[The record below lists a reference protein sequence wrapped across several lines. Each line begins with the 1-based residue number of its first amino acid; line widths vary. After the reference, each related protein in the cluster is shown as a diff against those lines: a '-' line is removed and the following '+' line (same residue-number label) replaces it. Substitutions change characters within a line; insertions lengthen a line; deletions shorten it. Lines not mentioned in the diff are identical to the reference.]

1 MSNQILI
8 VKEKLNASISQIC
21 DASRQFVKDPS
32 RDYTRVRSL
41 TMQDVI
47 SLTLC
52 LEGATLNGEML
63 RFFGFHRNTPSSS
76 AFIQQRSKLNEF
88 ALPSLFHSFVNKTDM
103 RRRYKG
109 YRLLAAD
116 GSDLQI
122 PLNPHDATTYFPS
135 VSGKAPY
142 SMLHLDAVY
151 DLLQR
156 TYVDASVCG
165 RRNCNEKEALSKMI
179 QNSSIDNALI
189 IADRGYESY
198 NLMAH
203 IQEKGWKFLIRIKDL
218 HSTGIAS
225 GLPLPTSSEFDAF
238 FPLHLTKQR
247 TTETRELLQDAT
259 TYKLLCANAPFDFLP
274 SGTRKG
280 DPLSLF
286 YLPFR
291 VVKFSTSDDT
301 YETVVT
307 NLNADEFPPQ
317 ELKRLY
323 HMRWGIETS
332 FRELKYT
339 LGLLHVHAKKVE
351 YIIQELFAR
360 LIMYNFSEL
369 ITSLVVIQKCNRKY
383 PCKANFTVAVQIC
396 RQFFLGN
403 VSPPDV
409 EAIISKNL
417 SVIRSGRSSP
427 RNLRDR
433 RLISFTYRIA

>member
-8 VKEKLNASISQIC
+8 VKEKLNASINQIC
-21 DASRQFVKDPS
+21 DASRQFVKNPS

-41 TMQDVI
+41 TMRDVL

-52 LEGATLNGEML
+52 FEGATLTREML
-63 RFFGFHRNTPSSS
+63 RFFDFHRNTPSSS
-76 AFIQQRSKLNEF
+76 AFIQQRSKLNELAF
-88 ALPSLFHSFVNKTDM
+88 PSLFHSFVNKTDM

-116 GSDLQI
+116 GSDIQI
-122 PLNPHDATTYFPS
+122 PLNPHDDSTYFPS
-135 VSGKAPY
+135 VNGKAPY

-165 RRNCNEKEALSKMI
+165 RRNFNEKDALCKMI
-179 QNSSIDNALI
+179 EHSSITDALV
-189 IADRGYESY
+189 IADRGYECY

-203 IQEKGWKFLIRIKDL
+203 IQEMGWKFLIRIKDL

-225 GLPLPTSSEFDAF
+225 GLPLPTSLEFDEF

-247 TTETRELLQDAT
+247 TAETKELLKDAT
-259 TYKLLCANAPFDFLP
+259 SYKLLYANASFDFLP
-274 SGTRKG
+274 TNTRKG
-280 DPLSLF
+280 DPLALY

-291 VVKFSTSDDT
+291 VVKFWTSDDS

-307 NLNADEFPPQ
+307 NLDADEFPPQ

-323 HMRWGIETS
+323 AMRWGIETS
-332 FRELKYT
+332 FRALKYT
-339 LGLLHVHAKKVE
+339 VGLLHFHAKKVE

-369 ITSLVVIQKCNRKY
+369 ITSHVLIQKCNRKY
-383 PCKANFTVAVQIC
+383 PFKANSTVAVQTC

-403 VSPPDV
+403 VSPPDI

-427 RNLRDR
+427 RSMRDR

>member
-1 MSNQILI
+1 M
-8 VKEKLNASISQIC
+8 
-21 DASRQFVKDPS
+21 
-32 RDYTRVRSL
+32 RDVL
-41 TMQDVI
+41 

-52 LEGATLNGEML
+52 FEGATLTREML
-63 RFFGFHRNTPSSS
+63 RFFDFHRNTPSSS
-76 AFIQQRSKLNEF
+76 AFIQQRSKLNELAF
-88 ALPSLFHSFVNKTDM
+88 PSLFHSFVNKTDM

-116 GSDLQI
+116 GSDIQI
-122 PLNPHDATTYFPS
+122 PLNPHDDSTYFPS
-135 VSGKAPY
+135 VNGKAPY

-165 RRNCNEKEALSKMI
+165 RRKFNEKDALCKMI
-179 QNSSIDNALI
+179 EHSSITDALV
-189 IADRGYESY
+189 IADRGYECY

-203 IQEKGWKFLIRIKDL
+203 IQEMGWKFLIRIKDL

-225 GLPLPTSSEFDAF
+225 GLPLPTSLEFDEF

-247 TTETRELLQDAT
+247 TAETKELLKDAT
-259 TYKLLCANAPFDFLP
+259 SYKLLYANASFDFLP
-274 SGTRKG
+274 TNTRKG
-280 DPLSLF
+280 DPLALY

-291 VVKFSTSDDT
+291 VVKFWTSDDS

-307 NLNADEFPPQ
+307 NLDADEFPPQ

-323 HMRWGIETS
+323 AMRWGIETS
-332 FRELKYT
+332 FRALKYT
-339 LGLLHVHAKKVE
+339 VGLLHFHAKKVE

-369 ITSLVVIQKCNRKY
+369 ITSHVFIQKCNRKY
-383 PCKANFTVAVQIC
+383 PFKANFTVAVQTC

-403 VSPPDV
+403 VSPPDI

-427 RNLRDR
+427 RSMRDR